1 MKNDNIDN
9 RGFCDSIAHFMAT
22 LRDKRDFTAIVRQY
36 EANRTL
42 LEEAGGGSAGAV
54 VHLAAQA
61 YASLHQNAAALR
73 TARLAHTMAAAEGDT
88 TLLAEIFLTLGGILR
103 DLGEFKG
110 AEKAFRDAE
119 SIFRRNDC
127 SEGQSRALNHLGGL
141 FFRQKDYR
149 NALGCLMDAVEIAR
163 TLGDKKKL
171 AFMMGNIGRIHA
183 FTGDLAQAE
192 KHLNLNVELSSEL
205 GDQLETARAY
215 LSLGYLYIQQAEYA
229 KAEDALDHAYPLIV
243 AEQSRRD
250 EVIYLTYR
258 GELQYRSGRYPDS
271 ERSLNRALALAEKI
285 ASGSTL
291 AARVMRHLAELTVRT
306 QQYRQAQRFAAK
318 ALAIYGKAEDKVEIG
333 ALMKLNGQ
341 IAEATGQNARAVEA
355 YTSAITT
362 LSEADVRWEKADALK
377 AAASSKLFSNR
388 ERMTFLFRAEELYV
402 ASKITT
408 LRDEVSRMIQ
418 GLDSAVGESQPAV
431 AAAAAK
437 CDYLTVNPTIRQF
450 LSQLPVLGRSDLAI
464 LLTGETGVGKDQLAR
479 YYHSIVRPSGPFVA
493 INCASLP
500 ETLLESELFGYLKG
514 AFTGADSNKP
524 GLLVSANGGV
534 LMLDEIG
541 DMPLALQAKLL
552 RVIERRAVV
561 PLGGTSEVPI
571 DIKLV
576 AATNRD
582 LEKMVVNGTFRR
594 DLYYRLSGI
603 TFHIPALRERKE
615 DIALLLH
622 HYMTE
627 RGLLDNG
634 AKLPAELVHQ
644 FVEYDWPG
652 NVRELVNKVKRL
664 EIMAQMVVEGDLVE
678 LARSVFAGDKLS
690 AGKTGGTLFNR
701 VIEFERMLIL
711 EALMAAHGN
720 KCEAAR
726 LLGVHE
732 ATVRTKLKRYGITLP
747 YGAPN

>member
-1 MKNDNIDN
+1 MKNVNSND
-9 RGFCDSIAHFMAT
+9 RSFFDSIAHFMAS
-22 LRDKRDFTAIVRQY
+22 LRDKRDFAAIIRQY
-36 EANRTL
+36 EAHRPA
-42 LEEAGGGSAGAV
+42 LEAAGGSSAGAV
-54 VHLAAQA
+54 VHEAAQA
-61 YASLHQNAAALR
+61 FAALHQHPAALR
-73 TARLAHTMAAAEGDT
+73 AARLAHSMAAADGDT
-88 TLLAEIFLTLGGILR
+88 ILLAEIFLTLGGILR
-103 DLGEFKG
+103 DSGEYKE

-149 NALGCLMDAVEIAR
+149 IALACLMDAVEIAR
-163 TLGDKKKL
+163 VLGDNKKL

-183 FTGDLAQAE
+183 FTGDLVQAE
-192 KHLNLNVELSSEL
+192 KHLQLNIELSTEL
-205 GDQLETARAY
+205 GDRLETARAY

-229 KAEDALDHAYPLIV
+229 KAEETLNRAYPLIV

-250 EVIYLTYR
+250 EVIYLTYL
-258 GELQYRSGRYPDS
+258 GELQYRSGLYSES
-271 ERSLNRALALAEKI
+271 ERSLNRGLSLAEKI
-285 ASGSTL
+285 APHSTL
-291 AARVMRHLAELTVRT
+291 AARVLRHLAELMVRT
-306 QQYRQAQRFAAK
+306 RQYRQAQRLAARS
-318 ALAIYGKAEDKVEIG
+318 LAIYEPAGDNVEIG
-333 ALMKLNGQ
+333 ALTKLNAQ
-341 IAEATGQNARAVEA
+341 IAEASGQNIKAVEMFSTA
-355 YTSAITT
+355 LNL
-362 LSEADVRWEKADALK
+362 LSDADVRAEKAEALK
-377 AAASSKLFSNR
+377 AAGMSGLFSVR
-388 ERMTFLFRAEELYV
+388 ERMTFLFRAEELYA

-418 GLDSAVGESQPAV
+418 ELDTRAHQTDAITPNTTAT
-431 AAAAAK
+431 
-437 CDYLTVNPTIRQF
+437 CDYLTLNREIKQF
-450 LSQLPVLGRSDLAI
+450 LSQLPALGRSDLAI
-464 LLTGETGVGKDQLAR
+464 LITGETGVGKDQMAR
-479 YYHSIVRPSGPFVA
+479 YYHSLVRPSGPFVA

-500 ETLLESELFGYLKG
+500 ETLLESELFGYRKG
-514 AFTGADSNKP
+514 AFTGADTNKP

-561 PLGGTSEVPI
+561 PLGGTTEVPI
-571 DIKLV
+571 DIRLV

-582 LEKMVVNGTFRR
+582 LESMVAQGSFRR

-603 TFHIPALRERKE
+603 TFLIPALRDRKE

-622 HYMTE
+622 HFMTE
-627 RGLLDNG
+627 RGLMDNG

-664 EIMAQMVVEGDLVE
+664 EILAQMVAEGDLVE
-678 LARSVFAGDKLS
+678 LARSVFAGDKL
-690 AGKTGGTLFNR
+690 AGPKATGSLFNR
-701 VIEFERMLIL
+701 VVEFERMLIL

-747 YGAPN
+747 TGAPN

>member
-1 MKNDNIDN
+1 MKNVNTND

-22 LRDKRDFTAIVRQY
+22 LREKRDFAAIIRQY
-36 EANRTL
+36 EANRSL
-42 LEEAGGGSAGAV
+42 LEEAGGSSAGAV
-54 VHLAAQA
+54 VHQAAQA

-73 TARLAHTMAAAEGDT
+73 TARMAHTMAAADGDT
-88 TLLAEIFLTLGGILR
+88 ILLAEIFLTLGGILR

-127 SEGQSRALNHLGGL
+127 PEGQSRALNHLGGL

-149 NALGCLMDAVEIAR
+149 NALACLMDAVEIAR

-192 KHLNLNVELSSEL
+192 KHLNLNVELSTEL
-205 GDQLETARAY
+205 GDQIETARAY
-215 LSLGYLYIQQAEYA
+215 LSLGYLYIQRAEYA
-229 KAEDALDHAYPLIV
+229 KAEEALDHAYPLIV

-250 EVIYLTYR
+250 EVIYLTYL
-258 GELQYRSGRYPDS
+258 GELQYRSGRYPESD
-271 ERSLNRALALAEKI
+271 RSLNRALSVAEKI
-285 ASGSTL
+285 APNSTL
-291 AARVMRHLAELTVRT
+291 AARVMRHLAELMVRT
-306 QQYRQAQRFAAK
+306 QQYRQAQRFTAR
-318 ALAIYGKAEDKVEIG
+318 ALTIYNKTDDKVEIG
-333 ALMKLNGQ
+333 ALMKLSGQ
-341 IAEATGQNARAVEA
+341 IAEATGQNGKAVEA
-355 YTSAITT
+355 FAASITM

-377 AAASSKLFSNR
+377 AAGTSKLFSVR

-402 ASKITT
+402 ASKIAA
-408 LRDEVSRMIQ
+408 LRDDVSRMIQ
-418 GLDSAVGESQPAV
+418 DLDTAAHDAHPAKT
-431 AAAAAK
+431 AGTTNRE
-437 CDYLTVNPTIRQF
+437 YLTVNPIIKQF
-450 LSQLPVLGRSDLAI
+450 LSQLPALGRSDLAI
-464 LLTGETGVGKDQLAR
+464 LLTGETGVGKDQMAR
-479 YYHSIVRPSGPFVA
+479 YYHSIIRPAGPFVA

-500 ETLLESELFGYLKG
+500 ETLLESELFGYRKG
-514 AFTGADSNKP
+514 AFTGADTNKP
-524 GLLVSANGGV
+524 GLLVSAGGGV

-541 DMPLALQAKLL
+541 DMPLSLQAKLL

-561 PLGGTSEVPI
+561 PLGGTTEVAI
-571 DIKLV
+571 DIRLV

-582 LEKMVVNGTFRR
+582 LESMVADGTFRR

-622 HYMTE
+622 HFMAE
-627 RGLLDNG
+627 RGLLDDN
-634 AKLPAELVHQ
+634 ARLPAELVHQ

-678 LARSVFAGDKLS
+678 LARSVFAGDKL
-690 AGKTGGTLFNR
+690 TGSKGTGSLFNR

-732 ATVRTKLKRYGITLP
+732 ATVRTKLKRYGISLP
-747 YGAPN
+747 SSAPN